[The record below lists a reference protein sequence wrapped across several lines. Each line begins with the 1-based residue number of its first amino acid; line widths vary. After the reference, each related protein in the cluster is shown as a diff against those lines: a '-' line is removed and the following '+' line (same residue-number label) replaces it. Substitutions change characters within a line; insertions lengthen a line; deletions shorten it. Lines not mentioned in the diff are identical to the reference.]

1 MTLMMGVEFV
11 HPDGR
16 PDNSYLP
23 GVEVAT
29 GVTPFPVTLTVRFVV
44 PVGTPEGNSFIPPG
58 SRVTALRVGLY
69 CRVGIQ
75 SQGPGIIATYPV
87 ID

>member
-1 MTLMMGVEFV
+1 V

-23 GVEVAT
+23 GVDQDHGAT
-29 GVTPFPVTLTVRFVV
+29 PYPMMLTVQLVV
-44 PVGTPEGNSFIPPG
+44 PVATPVGNSFIPPG
-58 SRVTALRVGLY
+58 SQVTSLRVGLY
-69 CRVGIQ
+69 CSVNTEGL
-75 SQGPGIIATYPV
+75 GPGIIGDYPV